1 MRETP
6 ALGRQAPARGP
17 SRRPPVRHSHALAEE
32 ICARTAHGES
42 WAAMCGK
49 DGLPAYKTL
58 YLWLDRYPQFA
69 DAYAIARQRAAE
81 SFADRA
87 LSVAE
92 NATAATVQRDR
103 LLVGTLR
110 WRASVAAPH
119 LFGLK
124 TPPAGGQPPRKVIFE
139 VRRFERVVGPD
150 GVAYARELPRVRRK
164 DR

>member
-1 MRETP
+1 MQEPP
-6 ALGRQAPARGP
+6 APGRRAPARGP
-17 SRRPPVRHSHALAEE
+17 SRRPPVRYSHALAEE
-32 ICARTAHGES
+32 ICARTAQGET
-42 WAAMCGK
+42 WLAMGGRG
-49 DGLPAYKTL
+49 GLPVSKTL
-58 YLWLDRYPQFA
+58 YLWLDRYPEFA
-69 DAYAIARQRAAE
+69 DAYATARQRAGE

-92 NATAATVQRDR
+92 NATAASVQRDR

-124 TPPAGGQPPRKVIFE
+124 APPASGQPLRKVIFE

-150 GVAYARELPRVRRK
+150 GVAYARELPRIRGPK
-164 DR
+164 G